1 MAEKIIPDLQEIYDV
16 LRNENSQDFPHQRVA
31 MVNRVLNAPVNVL
44 PEIHLEEWYN
54 QFWRLAGIS
63 AQINRLS
70 DEEQNLCAQLFNVA
84 KNQDAP
90 KKQFF
95 ALALILFGKINET
108 ESLIEKKIWSK
119 HLRDDYETFKNW
131 RQIMISGPTL
141 VERARIS
148 HARKIKSFLTE
159 KYSYVIERHAKTV
172 INNKNCPKVAP
183 KDYQI
188 YYCWFQGE
196 ENLPVLARCCYNS
209 LKENAGQYKIVFLSE
224 KNFYDYIDLPSY
236 LIDKIRAGKV
246 TRVHFTDILRANI
259 LERYGGLWLDATVL
273 VTEPL
278 ENYKKLLRL
287 PFFTQKYTH
296 EKSNDHP
303 IAKRF
308 GAYSSYGRWGG
319 FIQGTS
325 VLHNPF
331 HAFAKDFY
339 NEYWKDFDELIDYV
353 LIDFMTDIAYDNIPA
368 FKKELDDVPI
378 NNTEVWTLS
387 PYLNTPYEGFPYDKI
402 LKGNFLNKFSSRK
415 QLDLN
420 AEGTVL
426 KAIQKRYAPETLSI
440 RNAQ

>member
-1 MAEKIIPDLQEIYDV
+1 MAEKIIPDLQKIYDE

-31 MVNRVLNAPVNVL
+31 MVNRVLNAPVKVL
-44 PEIHLEEWYN
+44 PEVHLEEWYN

-70 DEEQNLCAQLFNVA
+70 DEEKNLCAQIFNTA
-84 KNQDAP
+84 KNQDTT

-95 ALALILFGKINET
+95 ALTLILFGKIDEA
-108 ESLIEKKIWSK
+108 ESLIEKKFWSK
-119 HLRDDYETFKNW
+119 RLRDDYETFKSW

-148 HARKIKSFLTE
+148 HARQIKSFLTE

-188 YYCWFQGE
+188 YYCWLQGE

-209 LKENAGQYKIVFLSE
+209 LKENSGSYKVTFIDE
-224 KNFYDYIDLPSY
+224 KNCSDYVDIPQYILEKY
-236 LIDKIRAGKV
+236 KAGKMKPAHFADV
-246 TRVHFTDILRANI
+246 IRVNL
-259 LERYGGLWLDATVL
+259 LERYGGLWLDSTIL

-278 ENYKKLLRL
+278 EEHKKFLKL
-287 PFFTQKYTH
+287 PFFTQKFTH
-296 EKSNDHP
+296 EKSNDNRLT
-303 IAKRF
+303 KSF
-308 GAYSSYGRWGG
+308 GAYSSYVRWAT
-319 FIQGTS
+319 FIQGS
-325 VLHNPF
+325 AVIHNPVYTF
-331 HAFAKDFY
+331 MKDFY
-339 NEYWKDFDELIDYV
+339 NEYWRDFDEVIDYV
-353 LIDFMTDIAYDNIPA
+353 LMDHALDIAYDNIPA

-378 NNTEVWTLS
+378 NNTEVWTMS
-387 PYLNTPYEGFPYDKI
+387 PYLNTPYEGFPYDKV

-426 KAIQKRYAPETLSI
+426 KAIQKRYAPETLSM
-440 RNAQ
+440 RNAE